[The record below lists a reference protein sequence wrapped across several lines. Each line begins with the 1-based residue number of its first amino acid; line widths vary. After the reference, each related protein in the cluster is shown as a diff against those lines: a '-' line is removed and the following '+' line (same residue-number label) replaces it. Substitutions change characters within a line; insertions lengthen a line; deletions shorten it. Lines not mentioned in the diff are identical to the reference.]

1 MVLDLEI
8 THDYCF
14 ETGWSHTYFLQVLN
28 GEKKNTMKRILLVLA
43 VLVGCAENKK
53 LDEQLPEIKVTESKV
68 ITEGGGLLPIT
79 YRLSFK
85 GNIINLSD
93 DVFKSFRQTVV
104 FNAANGNQVDA
115 PIGLPMFRWLC
126 PRDTLNFF
134 GKSKTFA
141 EGYIDSVVSYEAV
154 EIGQIIVYG
163 QGNEC
168 DKN

>member
-1 MVLDLEI
+1 M
-8 THDYCF
+8 
-14 ETGWSHTYFLQVLN
+14 
-28 GEKKNTMKRILLVLA
+28 KKLLLMLAILI
-43 VLVGCAENKK
+43 GCAENRKS
-53 LDEQLPEIKVTESKV
+53 DEVLPEIEVTESKV
-68 ITEGGGLLPIT
+68 IEEGGGLVPIT

-85 GNIINLSD
+85 GNIINHSD

-126 PRDTLNFF
+126 PRDTLIFS

-141 EGYIDSVVSYEAV
+141 EGYIDSVVSYEAL
-154 EIGQIIVYG
+154 EIGQIVVYG